1 MDIGSAFGADAESS
15 EAFEP
20 GEGAFDRPSD
30 CAQAGAVV
38 DAAACDDGCDAA
50 GADQAPVLVVVVA
63 AVGVDPARPATRFA
77 DDVPDGWDRVDE
89 RDQLGDVVAVP
100 AGERDGQRDP
110 ARVGDQVMLGAGL
123 APVDRAR
130 PGVVP
135 SLSTRRWVES
145 TRAADR
151 SSSPAARSSAS
162 KRSCSCCQT
171 PASCHSVNRR
181 QHVEP
186 EAPNR
191 AVGSRFQPMPVRTA

>member
-1 MDIGSAFGADAESS
+1 MDVGSSFGADVESS

-30 CAQAGAVV
+30 CAQAGAVF
-38 DAAACDDGCDAA
+38 DAAAGDDGRDPA

-63 AVGVDPARPATRFA
+63 AVCVEPARTATWFA
-77 DDVPDGWDRVDE
+77 DHAVDRRDRVDE

-100 AGERDGQRDP
+100 AGECDGQWDA
-110 ARVGDQVMLGAGL
+110 ARVGDQGVLGAGL
-123 APVDRAR
+123 AAVDRAR

-135 SLSTRRWVES
+135 PLSARRGVES

-151 SSSPAARSSAS
+151 SSRPAARSSAS
-162 KRSCSCCQT
+162 SSSCSCCQP

-181 QHVEP
+181 QQVEP
-186 EAPNR
+186 EAPNK
-191 AVGSRFQPMPVRTA
+191 AAGSRFQPMPVRTA